1 LFIEFIFGMFE
12 NKMLTKT
19 TYCFFLLLLSC
30 SVYAQQQDSLLLQN
44 QAQNIFQKTDSL
56 GKKLSTDTL
65 SLKAKKKIARL
76 QAKKQRT
83 QQKVEKF
90 KNENRLAK
98 LQNQANQKMDS
109 LNPQNRINQSISKV
123 EHLKDS
129 LVRTLTVP
137 PGQLARY
144 QQKMDSV
151 QGRLSAKV
159 DSLRNFKLPEI
170 RLTKSID
177 SLKQKIDSLKTKG
190 LFRQARKAEKKLA
203 GLQEKTNA
211 TLQSGQQKITSLQ
224 KGVNE
229 KLDLFNKEGGK
240 LGNAN
245 LPNVNSKLPNLP
257 SVGNSI
263 NVPQLNTNLPNVNVP
278 QVNTK
283 LGNVN
288 LPSVGNSKLPNA
300 NAPMPNAQVPNTNLS
315 APNLKDVGLGDVGK
329 GLNDVSN
336 STKEIGKYTEGVK
349 NFSADGL
356 NDEKLKKEMEANAAN
371 MAGGKALQTQLT
383 DIEKQKAMVEKWNSD
398 PEYRKEMAVNQAKE
412 QAVNH
417 FAGKEKELMAAMDQ
431 LSKAK
436 TKVKDAEQVVDLF
449 KKPANPMK
457 GKPFVERL
465 RPGINLQIQSRQN
478 IMVDFNPQIGYR
490 ISGRFAAG
498 IGWNERI
505 SFNSKKSSVNFDD
518 RVYGPR
524 SYAQVKVKGGSYGL
538 LNAECM
544 NAAFVPPSGE
554 ATRQWV
560 WSYMA
565 GYKQEFRISNKLLG
579 NVQIMYTFYTSYYQ
593 SPYVDKLNI
602 RIGFEFPQK
611 RKPTKKI

>member
-1 LFIEFIFGMFE
+1 
-12 NKMLTKT
+12 MLTKA
-19 TYCFFLLLLSC
+19 TYFFFLLLLSA
-30 SVYAQQQDSLLLQN
+30 SAFAQQQDSAYFQN
-44 QAQNIFQKTDSL
+44 KVQSLVKKTDSL

-65 SLKAKKKIARL
+65 SLKAKKKLARL
-76 QAKKQRT
+76 QDKQARLKAKKQRT
-83 QQKVEKF
+83 EQKLEKF

-98 LQNQANQKMDS
+98 LQNQANQTLDS

-129 LVRTLTVP
+129 LVPTLTIP
-137 PGQLARY
+137 QGQLARY

-159 DSLRNFKLPEI
+159 DSLSNFKLPEI

-257 SVGNSI
+257 NVGNSI
-263 NVPQLNTNLPNVNVP
+263 NVPQLNTKLPNVNVP
-278 QVNTK
+278 LVNTK

-315 APNLKDVGLGDVGK
+315 VPNLKDVGLGDVGK

-349 NFSADGL
+349 NISADGL
-356 NDEKLKKEMEANAAN
+356 NDEKLKKELEANAAN
-371 MAGGKALQTQLT
+371 IAGGKALQTQLT

>member
-1 LFIEFIFGMFE
+1 MIARIIC
-12 NKMLTKT
+12 
-19 TYCFFLLLLSC
+19 CFFLLFLSC
-30 SVYAQQQDSLLLQN
+30 SAFAQQQDSALLQSK
-44 QAQNIFQKTDSL
+44 AQSLFQKTDSL
-56 GKKLSTDTL
+56 AKQLSSDTL
-65 SLKAKKKIARL
+65 SQKAKRKLARL
-76 QAKKQRT
+76 QAKKERT

-98 LQNQANQKMDS
+98 LQNQANQTLDS
-109 LNPQNRINQSISKV
+109 LNPQNRLNRSISKI
-123 EHLKDS
+123 EHRADS
-129 LVRTLTVP
+129 LVPTLTVP
-137 PGQLARY
+137 SGQLTRY
-144 QQKMDSV
+144 QQKIDSV
-151 QGRLSAKV
+151 QGHLSSKV
-159 DSLRNFKLPEI
+159 DSLRNFKLPEF

-177 SLKQKIDSLKTKG
+177 SLKQKIDSLKNKG
-190 LFRQARKAEKKLA
+190 LFKQARRAEKKLA
-203 GLQEKTNA
+203 GLQQKANA
-211 TLQSGQQKITSLQ
+211 TLQSGQQKIATLQ

-229 KLDLFNKEGGK
+229 KLDLFNPDGTVR
-240 LGNAN
+240 
-245 LPNVNSKLPNLP
+245 VNSKLPNLP
-257 SVGNSI
+257 NVGSGI
-263 NVPQLNTNLPNVNVP
+263 NVPQLNTQLPSVNGLPNMNGSAGNVSLPSLNGNANASLPNAPNVNTG
-278 QVNTK
+278 NAGT
-283 LGNVN
+283 GNVS
-288 LPSVGNSKLPNA
+288 LPS
-300 NAPMPNAQVPNTNLS
+300 TD
-315 APNLKDVGLGDVGK
+315 LKNIGLGDVGK

-349 NFSADGL
+349 NINADAV
-356 NDEKLKKEMEANAAN
+356 NDKRLKKEVEANAAN

-383 DIEKQKAMVEKWNSD
+383 DIEKQKALVEKWNSD
-398 PEYRKEMAVNQAKE
+398 PEYRKELAVNQAKE

-417 FAGKEKELMAAMDQ
+417 FAGKEKELMAAIDQ

-478 IMVDFNPQIGYR
+478 LMVDFNPQIGYR

-505 SFNSKKSSVNFDD
+505 SFNSKKSSVNFGD

-524 SYAQVKVKGGSYGL
+524 SYVQVKVKGGSFGL

-544 NAAFVPPSGE
+544 NAEFAPPGGE

-579 NVQIMYTFYTSYYQ
+579 NVQIMYAFYSSYYQ
-593 SPYVDKLNI
+593 SPYVDRLNI
-602 RIGFEFPQK
+602 RLGFEFPQRK
-611 RKPTKKI
+611 RRVK

>member
-1 LFIEFIFGMFE
+1 M
-12 NKMLTKT
+12 NR
-19 TYCFFLLLLSC
+19 LLPFALLMT
-30 SVYAQQQDSLLLQN
+30 VALNVQAQQQESVNKSKAQEAIIHLDSTLN
-44 QAQNIFQKTDSL
+44 KA
-56 GKKLSTDTL
+56 STDTL
-65 SLKAKKKIARL
+65 TTKAKKKLARL
-76 QAKKQRT
+76 QAKRQKAEQKLEKLNPQRKAA
-83 QQKVEKF
+83 QLNSQVQ
-90 KNENRLAK
+90 NK
-98 LQNQANQKMDS
+98 LDS
-109 LNPQNRINQSISKV
+109 LNPANRVNVLTAKV
-123 EHLKDS
+123 EHLADS
-129 LVRTLTVP
+129 ISP
-137 PGQLARY
+137 QKQIDRY
-144 QQKMDSV
+144 QQKLDSV
-151 QGRLSAKV
+151 QTKLATKIDGLQKLQFPNTKLAKSL
-159 DSLRNFKLPEI
+159 DSLQ
-170 RLTKSID
+170 
-177 SLKQKIDSLKTKG
+177 QKIDSLQNKG
-190 LFRQARKAEKKLA
+190 LFKEARKAEKKMK
-203 GLQEKTNA
+203 GLQQKANA
-211 TLQSGQQKITSLQ
+211 SLQAGQQKITSLQ

-229 KLDLFNKEGGK
+229 KLDLFNPDGTVRV
-240 LGNAN
+240 N
-245 LPNVNSKLPNLP
+245 LPDANGKLPNLP
-257 SVGNSI
+257 TVGSGI
-263 NVPQLNTNLPNVNVP
+263 NVPQLNTQLPSVNGLPNVNGKV
-278 QVNTK
+278 
-283 LGNVN
+283 GNVN
-288 LPSVGNSKLPNA
+288 LPSLNGNTNA
-300 NAPMPNAQVPNTNLS
+300 NLPS
-315 APNLKDVGLGDVGK
+315 APNVNTGIGNTGLPSPDLKNIGLGDVGK

-336 STKEIGKYTEGVK
+336 STKEIGKYKEGVK
-349 NFSADGL
+349 NISADGL

-398 PEYRKEMAVNQAKE
+398 PEYRKELAVNQAKE

-417 FAGKEKELMAAMDQ
+417 FAGKEKELMAAIDQ

-436 TKVKDAEQVVDLF
+436 TKAKDAEQVVDLF

-498 IGWNERI
+498 IGWNERV

-544 NAAFVPPSGE
+544 NAVFVPPSGE